1 MGSHRLGGVA
11 KIQKKRRKLEKSYP
25 DVFYTRLDVLNVSH
39 GFEILC
45 SHSQDNSQLLLSSEI
60 GAFEGSEAQFVNIS
74 HQFQDESN
82 HWKGRSQNTFPSI
95 SQSSV
100 DRSGSYSTVSKYS
113 TVLSNCKVSAPS
125 DQW

>member
-1 MGSHRLGGVA
+1 MGSYRLGVVA

-60 GAFEGSEAQFVNIS
+60 GPFECSEAQFVNI
-74 HQFQDESN
+74 
-82 HWKGRSQNTFPSI
+82 
-95 SQSSV
+95 
-100 DRSGSYSTVSKYS
+100 
-113 TVLSNCKVSAPS
+113 
-125 DQW
+125 